1 MSSQGESTPKSRS
14 MFGRHWLTL
23 LLLVAAF
30 AAVGFLV
37 WPHIS
42 FLTDRDAV
50 RELIVEAGPWAPL
63 VYVGLQITQTVF
75 APIPGT
81 VISIVGGY
89 IYGTMLSTLYAM
101 IGTTLG
107 FLVIFTLSKRYGRR
121 IMKYFV
127 SDESVD
133 KYDKLSTSKSGYV
146 FIALGFLF
154 PFIPDP
160 VLGYIAGTTP
170 ISTRV
175 LMIICTVMRLPG
187 VMMSSFVGSQVGE
200 GNFGV
205 VAIFIV
211 LLIIVLV
218 LSAVF
223 YKQISAQADRLY
235 AMAARDNKRAH
246 LERVED
252 RKAVELQKK
261 QLRRRRKALTKKFRK
276 TLRRPARTRRRKTK
290 HR

>member
-1 MSSQGESTPKSRS
+1 MGSKGMADDNQKTRNAWL
-14 MFGRHWLTL
+14 RHWPSV
-23 LLLVAAF
+23 LLLVAA
-30 AAVGFLV
+30 AVVAGYFI
-37 WPHIS
+37 WPNIA

-50 RELIVEAGPWAPL
+50 RELILEAGPWAPL
-63 VYVGLQITQTVF
+63 VYIGLQITQTVI

-81 VISIVGGY
+81 VISVVGGY
-89 IYGTMLSTLYAM
+89 IYGTLLSTLYAM

-107 FLVIFTLSKRYGRR
+107 FFAVFVISKRYGRR
-121 IMKYFV
+121 AMKYFV
-127 SDESVD
+127 SKESVK

-175 LMIICTVMRLPG
+175 LMVICTAMRFPG

-205 VAIFIV
+205 VAIFIT

-218 LSAVF
+218 LSAIF
-223 YKQISAQADRLY
+223 YRQISDQADKLY
-235 AMAARDNKRAH
+235 AIAARENKRAH

-252 RKAVELQKK
+252 RKAQELQKK
-261 QLRRRRKALTKKFRK
+261 KLLRKRDKIAKNLKK
-276 TLRRPARTRRRKTK
+276 TLGR
-290 HR
+290 